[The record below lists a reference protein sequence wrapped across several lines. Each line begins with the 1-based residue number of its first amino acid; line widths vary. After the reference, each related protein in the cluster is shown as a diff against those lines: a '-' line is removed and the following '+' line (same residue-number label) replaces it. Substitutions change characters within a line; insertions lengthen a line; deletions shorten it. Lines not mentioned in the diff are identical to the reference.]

1 MRMYNKSVLFIF
13 YFYFITTILLVFVA
27 YNTVPTINPKNPF
40 ATKTAPIVSIIL
52 SDICNKHT
60 WKTFKNVY

>member
-27 YNTVPTINPKNPF
+27 YNTVPTINPKIPF
-40 ATKTAPIVSIIL
+40 ATKTAPIVL
-52 SDICNKHT
+52 QKGDICNKHT